1 VAARVLAVDPIRPA
15 SRPLD
20 EAAAVIRAGRL
31 VAFPTETVYGLGANA
46 LDRAA
51 VRRIFEAKG
60 RPSDDPL
67 IVHVGSVEQVG
78 EVAARLPDRLGGL
91 AARFWPGPLTL
102 VVPRGPAVP
111 LEVTAGRETVAV
123 RVPRHPV
130 ALGLIERAGRPI
142 AAPSANLFAR
152 PSPTLAAHVLADLGD
167 KIDLLLDGGPTEVG
181 VESTVL
187 DLTGPIPRVLR
198 PGGVTGEELRAALGD
213 DLEADEAVVGDSRS
227 PGTAERHYS
236 PRARLD
242 LFDRVGADALA
253 AHARALLTAG
263 QRVGALAWE
272 EERAALPGQVLAESL
287 GPRGDLTV
295 AAARLYV
302 ALRALDEQGVDA
314 IVAAMPP
321 PGGLGTA
328 LRDRLRRAASG
339 RLLEPPKG

>member
-1 VAARVLAVDPIRPA
+1 VAARVLAVDPSRPDG
-15 SRPLD
+15 RPLD
-20 EAAAVIRAGRL
+20 EAAALIRAGRL

-46 LDRAA
+46 LDRDA

-60 RPSDDPL
+60 RPPDDPL
-67 IVHVGSVEQVG
+67 IVHVGSVEQV
-78 EVAARLPDRLGGL
+78 AAVSAGRTERLAEL

-152 PSPTLAAHVLADLGD
+152 PSPTLAAHVLADLGER
-167 KIDLLLDGGPTEVG
+167 IDLLLDGGPTLVG

-187 DLTGPIPRVLR
+187 DLTGRRPRVLR
-198 PGGVTGEELRAALGD
+198 PGGVTAEELRAALGG
-213 DLEADEAVVGDSRS
+213 DLEAEEAIVSDSRS
-227 PGTAERHYS
+227 PGTAARHYS

-242 LFDRVGADALA
+242 LFDGVGADALA
-253 AHARALLTAG
+253 AHARALLAAG

-272 EERAALPGQVLAESL
+272 EERAALPGEVVAEPI
-287 GPRGDLTV
+287 GPRGDPTV
-295 AAARLYV
+295 AAARLYA
-302 ALRALDEQGVDA
+302 ALRALDERGVDA
-314 IVAAMPP
+314 IVATMPR

-339 RLLEPPKG
+339 RVLTG